1 MVQLIKYFSKMHIT
15 FYLIC
20 GFCEVHVLLA
30 DEINHISE
38 GRLGG
43 SVFDSYQG
51 VGPTM
56 CEKLCMERKTCQSY
70 NYNVQTF
77 TCELNTV
84 KKGIFFDANY
94 VPDPASLYN
103 EKDRI
108 NVSMCMLYVV
118 LCMYIWEKR
127 KGSDSVV
134 WQKPIYMYHQKCQ
147 KGKVTTQTTPQK
159 ALCADVFTEP
169 LFMSCLQTPNYA
181 NACFALHIL

>member
-1 MVQLIKYFSKMHIT
+1 M
-15 FYLIC
+15 
-20 GFCEVHVLLA
+20 LLA
-30 DEINHISE
+30 DEINHIAE

-43 SVFDSYQG
+43 SVFDRYQG

-56 CEKLCMERKTCQSY
+56 CEELCMERKTCKSY

-94 VPDPASLYN
+94 ILDPASLYN

-108 NVSMCMLYVV
+108 NVSMCMSYVICCLV
-118 LCMYIWEKR
+118 HVYMRKK

-134 WQKPIYMYHQKCQ
+134 WQKPIYMYQQKCQ

-169 LFMSCLQTPNYA
+169 LFMPCLQIPNYA